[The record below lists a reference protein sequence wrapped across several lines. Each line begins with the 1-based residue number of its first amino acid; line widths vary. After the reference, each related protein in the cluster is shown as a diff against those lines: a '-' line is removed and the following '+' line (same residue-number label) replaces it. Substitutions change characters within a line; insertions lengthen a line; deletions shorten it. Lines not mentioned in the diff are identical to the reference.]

1 MGAKVGVAKGAVSDL
16 NLTPL
21 IDIVLVV
28 LIIMMVNI
36 PIQIDEMGIK
46 LPSNE
51 VPNPP
56 PPPNPDQLVVAIY
69 EDGRF
74 ALNRRVMSE
83 DVLVYELTR
92 RLGPMAN
99 KNVFI
104 DGAAKAPY
112 GSIVHLVDVAR
123 ESGAV
128 MVGLAK
134 LKDTGPLEPT
144 SVAPGAMPKGV
155 VLGTPRVVGDIEQSA
170 AMKAMTPLKSSFEG
184 CYATRLAAIPDL
196 SGRLQVKAVIG
207 PQGEHMEPPSLAE
220 GGTIEDAELIACV
233 TPYLPNLRFDPLG
246 PSKTAVALFP
256 ILFSPG

>member
-1 MGAKVGVAKGAVSDL
+1 MGAKVGGTKGAVSDL

-36 PIQIDEMGIK
+36 PIQIEEMGIK
-46 LPSNE
+46 VPSNE

-56 PPPNPDQLVVAIY
+56 PPPNPDQLVVAVY
-69 EDGRF
+69 EDGRL

-83 DVLVYELTR
+83 DLLVYELTR

-104 DGAAKAPY
+104 DGAAKVPY
-112 GSIVHLVDVAR
+112 GTVVHLVDIAR

-128 MVGLAK
+128 LVGLAK
-134 LKDTGPLEPT
+134 LKESGPLDPT

-155 VLGTPRVVGDIEQSA
+155 VLGTPRVVGDIEQTA
-170 AMKAMTPLKSSFEG
+170 AMNAITPLKTSFEA
-184 CYATRLAAIPDL
+184 CYATRLGAVPEL

-220 GGTIEDAELIACV
+220 GGTIDDADLIACV
-233 TPYLPNLRFDPLG
+233 TPYLPNLRFAPLG
-246 PSKTAVALFP
+246 DGKTAVALFP